1 MLVDQFSPPDGLECR
16 DGVWFTKT
24 SSENALSYPSEGNDE
39 CFRVEDSSYWFGHR
53 NACIVEL
60 VRQFP
65 PNGLIFDIGG
75 GNGFVAKGLEEAGFA
90 TVVIEP
96 GPGATHAAQRGLRN
110 VICGSIEA
118 AGFRSGSLSA
128 AGMFDVIEHI
138 ADSTDFLR
146 MLRQLMPPKARLYVS
161 VPALRI
167 LWSAEDDRAGHYR
180 RYTIASVSRELTK
193 IGFDVEF
200 ATYFFSFLPIPIF
213 LARSLPSL
221 LGIRNTS
228 AEVIEREHKEPSGL
242 IGRIMR
248 QTFSWERSR
257 IAAQRPLPIVGSS
270 CLAVASS
277 A

>member
-1 MLVDQFSPPDGLECR
+1 
-16 DGVWFTKT
+16 
-24 SSENALSYPSEGNDE
+24 
-39 CFRVEDSSYWFGHR
+39 
-53 NACIVEL
+53 
-60 VRQFP
+60 
-65 PNGLIFDIGG
+65 
-75 GNGFVAKGLEEAGFA
+75 
-90 TVVIEP
+90 
-96 GPGATHAAQRGLRN
+96 
-110 VICGSIEA
+110 
-118 AGFRSGSLSA
+118 
-128 AGMFDVIEHI
+128 MFDVIEHI

-228 AEVIEREHKEPSGL
+228 AEVTEREHKERSGL

-257 IAAQRPLPIVGSS
+257 IAAKRPLPIVGSS

>member
-1 MLVDQFSPPDGLECR
+1 MLDQFCPPDGLECR

-24 SSENALSYPSEGNDE
+24 SSESALSYPSEGNDE

-75 GNGFVAKGLEEAGFA
+75 GNGFVARALEEAGFA

-146 MLRQLMPPKARLYVS
+146 MLRQLMPPKTRLYVS

-180 RYTIASVSRELTK
+180 RYTIASVSSELTK

-228 AEVIEREHKEPSGL
+228 AEVTEREHKERSGL

-257 IAAQRPLPIVGSS
+257 IAAKRPLPIVGSS